1 MKTPVRAIT
10 EDVAV
15 EKDANNVELIPPTNT
30 SSSNKSPFLFGTL
43 GFAGRE
49 EESSDNNE
57 NKENEDHEVVA
68 TLESFNNI
76 DGDGVDMG
84 GEPVVPLEAQS
95 DENANRE
102 HVEHEVDAER
112 RNIGK
117 RKPENEDAPRRP
129 EKRVAIKLNRKN
141 ILEGKKKVNA
151 TFDKNAKKRFKDNV
165 VTVKFKLS
173 ILQSKVGTIPDF
185 AIFIKD
191 DIHDRNAKPPAGHAG
206 KYITFAKGN
215 IADKFFSEEG
225 ISFNQNEFFIC
236 KNEIDLEENRSL
248 PPMKRVNRSPSGAGE
263 GEDLG
268 TSASEAHALVGEPE
282 VGGEDSEEEEDDGN
296 LIQTDSDI
304 SDNPDIYN
312 MAASARKVAWG
323 APEREHSSSSS
334 SRGVNIYG
342 RGAEKVT
349 SVKKKK
355 KRCNERKRAKEASAM
370 SKTDILDSETNQ
382 LRSVLKKRD
391 TGSSRGTSRGRGR
404 GGRGRGTGKNKPR
417 QIIF

>member
-15 EKDANNVELIPPTNT
+15 EKDANNVELIPPT
-30 SSSNKSPFLFGTL
+30 SSNKSPFLFGTL

-165 VTVKFKLS
+165 VTVKFK
-173 ILQSKVGTIPDF
+173 
-185 AIFIKD
+185 
-191 DIHDRNAKPPAGHAG
+191 
-206 KYITFAKGN
+206 
-215 IADKFFSEEG
+215 
-225 ISFNQNEFFIC
+225 
-236 KNEIDLEENRSL
+236 
-248 PPMKRVNRSPSGAGE
+248 
-263 GEDLG
+263 
-268 TSASEAHALVGEPE
+268 
-282 VGGEDSEEEEDDGN
+282 
-296 LIQTDSDI
+296 
-304 SDNPDIYN
+304 
-312 MAASARKVAWG
+312 
-323 APEREHSSSSS
+323 
-334 SRGVNIYG
+334 
-342 RGAEKVT
+342 
-349 SVKKKK
+349 
-355 KRCNERKRAKEASAM
+355 
-370 SKTDILDSETNQ
+370 
-382 LRSVLKKRD
+382 
-391 TGSSRGTSRGRGR
+391 
-404 GGRGRGTGKNKPR
+404 
-417 QIIF
+417 